1 MKDLV
6 KWLYTDISKYSNDK
20 NKDLL
25 DTLFL
30 SLINFIKKHDELY
43 LEEDL
48 ETFKV
53 LFYQFMYTKNVDN
66 IDEKKEVFV
75 LKYTDEITDLF
86 LKLKDIS
93 NSYGSV
99 VLNKKGFTS
108 NHLVE
113 FLTQNIYIQEKE
125 MKVDEDLI
133 IED

>member
-6 KWLYTDISKYSNDK
+6 KWLSMDISKYSNDK
-20 NKDLL
+20 NKDVL

-30 SLINFIKKHDELY
+30 LLINFIKEHDELY

-53 LFYQFMYTKNVDN
+53 LFYQFMFTKNVDN
-66 IDEKKEVFV
+66 VDEKKELFV
-75 LKYTDEITDLF
+75 LKYSNEIIDLF
-86 LKLKDIS
+86 LKLKEIS
-93 NSYGSV
+93 NSYCSN
-99 VLNKKGFTS
+99 LFNKKGFTS
-108 NHLVE
+108 NHLLE

-125 MKVDEDLI
+125 IKIDDDLI

>member
-20 NKDLL
+20 NKDLV
-25 DTLFL
+25 DPLFL

-93 NSYGSV
+93 NSYGSN
-99 VLNKKGFTS
+99 LFNKKGFTS

>member
-30 SLINFIKKHDELY
+30 PLINFIKKHDELY

-66 IDEKKEVFV
+66 IDEKKEVFI
-75 LKYTDEITDLF
+75 LKYTEEITTLF

>member
-6 KWLYTDISKYSNDK
+6 KWLFTDISKYSNDK
-20 NKDLL
+20 NKDLV

-66 IDEKKEVFV
+66 IDEKKEVFI

-93 NSYGSV
+93 NSYGSN
-99 VLNKKGFTS
+99 LFNKKGFTS

>member
-30 SLINFIKKHDELY
+30 PLINFIKKHDELY

-66 IDEKKEVFV
+66 IDEKKEVFI
-75 LKYTDEITDLF
+75 LKYTEEITTLF

-125 MKVDEDLI
+125 MKIDEDLI

>member
-6 KWLYTDISKYSNDK
+6 KWLYTNISKYSNDK

-99 VLNKKGFTS
+99 VLNKKCFTS

>member
-6 KWLYTDISKYSNDK
+6 KWLYTNISKYSNDK

-99 VLNKKGFTS
+99 H
-108 NHLVE
+108 HL
-113 FLTQNIYIQEKE
+113 
-125 MKVDEDLI
+125 
-133 IED
+133 

>member
-6 KWLYTDISKYSNDK
+6 KWLSMDISKYSNDK
-20 NKDLL
+20 NKDVL

-30 SLINFIKKHDELY
+30 LLINFIKEHDELY

-53 LFYQFMYTKNVDN
+53 LFYQFMFTKNVDN
-66 IDEKKEVFV
+66 VDEKKELFV
-75 LKYTDEITDLF
+75 LKYSNEITDLF
-86 LKLKDIS
+86 LKLKEIS
-93 NSYGSV
+93 NSYCSN
-99 VLNKKGFTS
+99 LFNKKGFTS
-108 NHLVE
+108 NHLLE

-125 MKVDEDLI
+125 IKIDDDLI

>member
-6 KWLYTDISKYSNDK
+6 KWLSMDISKYSNDK
-20 NKDLL
+20 NKDVL

-30 SLINFIKKHDELY
+30 LLINFIKEHDELY

-53 LFYQFMYTKNVDN
+53 LFYQFMFTKNVGN
-66 IDEKKEVFV
+66 VDEKKELFV
-75 LKYTDEITDLF
+75 LKYSNEIIDLF
-86 LKLKDIS
+86 LKLKEIS
-93 NSYGSV
+93 NSYCSN
-99 VLNKKGFTS
+99 LFNKKGFTS
-108 NHLVE
+108 NHLLE

-125 MKVDEDLI
+125 MKIDDDLI

>member
-6 KWLYTDISKYSNDK
+6 KWLYTNISKYSNDK

-93 NSYGSV
+93 NSYGSN
-99 VLNKKGFTS
+99 LFNKKGFTS

>member
-66 IDEKKEVFV
+66 IDEKKEVFI

>member
-6 KWLYTDISKYSNDK
+6 KWLSMDISKYSNDK
-20 NKDLL
+20 NKDVL

-30 SLINFIKKHDELY
+30 LLINFIKEHDELY

-53 LFYQFMYTKNVDN
+53 LFYQFMFTKNVGN
-66 IDEKKEVFV
+66 VDEKKELFV
-75 LKYTDEITDLF
+75 LKYSKEIIDLF
-86 LKLKDIS
+86 LKLKEIS
-93 NSYGSV
+93 NSYCSN
-99 VLNKKGFTS
+99 LFNKKGFTS
-108 NHLVE
+108 NHLLE

-125 MKVDEDLI
+125 MKIDDDLI

>member
-66 IDEKKEVFV
+66 IDEKKEVFI
-75 LKYTDEITDLF
+75 LKYTEEITTLF

>member
-53 LFYQFMYTKNVDN
+53 LFYQFMYTKNVDH
-66 IDEKKEVFV
+66 IDGKKEVFI

-93 NSYGSV
+93 NSYGSN
-99 VLNKKGFTS
+99 LFNKKGFTS

-125 MKVDEDLI
+125 IKVDEDLI

>member
-20 NKDLL
+20 NKDLV

-66 IDEKKEVFV
+66 IDEKKEVFI

-93 NSYGSV
+93 NSYGSN
-99 VLNKKGFTS
+99 LFNKKGFTS

>member
-20 NKDLL
+20 NKDLV

-93 NSYGSV
+93 NSYGSN
-99 VLNKKGFTS
+99 LFNKKGFTS

>member
-6 KWLYTDISKYSNDK
+6 KWLYTNISKYSNDK

-99 VLNKKGFTS
+99 VLNKKCFTS

-125 MKVDEDLI
+125 MKNDEDLI
-133 IED
+133 VED